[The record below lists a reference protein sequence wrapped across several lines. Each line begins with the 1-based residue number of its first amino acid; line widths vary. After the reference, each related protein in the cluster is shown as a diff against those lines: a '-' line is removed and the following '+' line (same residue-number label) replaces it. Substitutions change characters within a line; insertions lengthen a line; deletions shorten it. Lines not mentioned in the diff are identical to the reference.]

1 MATVVYHV
9 FLNRKLQNNRSVFS
23 RLFVILILVLIIG
36 AGLLGW
42 AFIDSQ
48 IFSYQPDSSPVKSVF
63 KIFLKNYGN
72 SIPIGLLTAVILPLL
87 YTWVSAKTS
96 KN

>member
-1 MATVVYHV
+1 MATVVYHA
-9 FLNRKLQNNRSVFS
+9 FLNKKLQNNRSVFS
-23 RLFVILILVLIIG
+23 RLFIILILVLIIG

-48 IFSYQPDSSPVKSVF
+48 IFSYQLDSSPVKNVF

-72 SIPIGLLTAVILPLL
+72 SIPVGLLIAVILPLM
-87 YTWVSAKTS
+87 YSWVSAKTS